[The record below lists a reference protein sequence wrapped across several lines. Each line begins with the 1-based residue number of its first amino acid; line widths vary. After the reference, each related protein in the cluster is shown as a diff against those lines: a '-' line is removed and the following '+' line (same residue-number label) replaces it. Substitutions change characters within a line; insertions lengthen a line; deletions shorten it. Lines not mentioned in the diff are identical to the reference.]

1 MAAIEE
7 SIGTIATT
15 RMMSGNLAYAREDL
29 SLDRNFDLAHDL
41 AVKVNAKFINMRS
54 IMYGFLAHHDGL
66 FVRREGE
73 PHPRLGEPH
82 RRLTVKPAPKDKASS
97 H

>member
-1 MAAIEE
+1 
-7 SIGTIATT
+7 
-15 RMMSGNLAYAREDL
+15 
-29 SLDRNFDLAHDL
+29 
-41 AVKVNAKFINMRS
+41 VKVNAKFINMRS

-73 PHPRLGEPH
+73 PHPQPGEPQREF
-82 RRLTVKPAPKDKASS
+82 RRLATKPAPLKPAPKGKPAPLSPAPKGKPAPAPLSPAPKGNGSS